1 MYNYII
7 LSSSLFGSIF
17 LFSTSLTLTN
27 RAVLEDKKIPN
38 GVFIIN
44 GLTML
49 VSGSIIVYYNIALLK
64 FCFIKSNPFLIF
76 KGIPIK

>member
-1 MYNYII
+1 MLNINLYNNIMYNHII
-7 LSSSLFGSIF
+7 LFSSLFGSIF
-17 LFSTSLTLTN
+17 LFSTSLILTN

-49 VSGSIIVYYNIALLK
+49 VSGSIIVMYNLFYFK
-64 FCFIKSNPFLIF
+64 SSIKI
-76 KGIPIK
+76 I